1 MLTSKNVEVPNEQA
15 LLQATVE
22 HKTYDD
28 LLDVISL
35 GEKDIDKF
43 VEETLQM
50 SKNDNDEEWRPQY
63 DAILNLR
70 ILNKFHFHVIQ

>member
-1 MLTSKNVEVPNEQA
+1 M
-15 LLQATVE
+15 
-22 HKTYDD
+22 
-28 LLDVISL
+28 ISL

>member
-1 MLTSKNVEVPNEQA
+1 MPNEQA
-15 LLQATVE
+15 LLDATVE
-22 HKTYDD
+22 HKSFDD

-35 GEKDIDKF
+35 GGKDLDKF

-50 SKNDNDEEWRPQY
+50 SKIDNDEEWRPQY

-70 ILNKFHFHVIQ
+70 ILNKFHFSVVQ